1 MLIFFLTWRIR
12 DDFKLA
18 MYVERIPN
26 RNSPPAILLRESYRD
41 GDKIKKRTL
50 ANLSD
55 WPAAKIE
62 ALRRVLRDEAVA
74 PTDQQALSV
83 LRSLPHGHVAAALGT
98 LRKLGLDRLLS
109 QGGRQ
114 PHREVAL
121 CIAMTVARLI
131 DPASKLAT
139 ARGLDDETAT
149 CSLGQVLDLGAVDEQ
164 ELYEALDWLV
174 GQQERIEQAL
184 ARRHLQNGTLVLYD
198 VTSTYFEGRTCPLA
212 KLGYGRDGKRGKL
225 QIVIGLLC
233 TAEGCPV
240 AVEVFEGNVG
250 DPSTVP
256 NQVDKLKQR
265 FRLERVVLIGDRGMI
280 TEARIEET
288 VKPAGLNF
296 ITALR
301 APAIRSLAEAGTIQL
316 SLFDQRD
323 LAEIT
328 SPDYPGER
336 LVACRNPLLADER
349 ARKRRDLLDATEREL
364 LHIQTRVRRQKRSLR
379 GKDKIALAV
388 GAVVN
393 HYKMA
398 KHFDVTITDKDLT
411 FERKTEQ
418 IDAEALLDGIYVLRT
433 DLEPKTLDA
442 TSTVRAYKDLANVER
457 AFRSLKT
464 VDLEVRPIHHRRAD
478 RVRAHVL
485 LCMLAYHLEW
495 HMRRALR
502 PILFDDHDKAA
513 AHAARSSIVAK
524 AERSDAADRKAA
536 TKRTHDGLPV
546 HSFRSLLADL
556 ATVTRNTMAMVQ
568 SPHAT
573 FVLYPKLTPVQ
584 DRAFQLLGVN
594 QIVASNPIAVS
605 PICESDQMLL
615 SLRWGNSA

>member
-1 MLIFFLTWRIR
+1 
-12 DDFKLA
+12 

-55 WPAAKIE
+55 WPAGKIE

-121 CIAMTVARLI
+121 CIAMAVARLI
-131 DPASKLAT
+131 DPVSKLAT

-149 CSLGQVLDLGAVDEQ
+149 CSLGQMLELGAVDEQ
-164 ELYEALDWLV
+164 ELYATLDWLV

-184 ARRHLQNGTLVLYD
+184 ARRHLQNGMLVLYD

-265 FRLERVVLIGDRGMI
+265 FKLERVVLIGDRGMI

-301 APAIRSLAEAGTIQL
+301 APTIRSLAEAGTIQL

-364 LHIQTRVRRQKRSLR
+364 LHIQARVRRQKRSLR
-379 GKDKIALAV
+379 GRDKIALAV
-388 GAVVN
+388 GAVIN

-398 KHFDVTITDKDLT
+398 KHFDVTIIDTDLS

-433 DLEPKTLDA
+433 DIEPKTLDA
-442 TSTVRAYKDLANVER
+442 TSTVRAYKDLAHVER

-485 LCMLAYHLEW
+485 ICMLAYHLEW
-495 HMRRALR
+495 HMRRVLK

-513 AHAARSSIVAK
+513 AEAARTSIVAK
-524 AERSDAADRKAA
+524 AERSDTADRKAA

-556 ATVTRNTMAMVQ
+556 ATVTRNTMAMAQ
-568 SPHAT
+568 SPQAT
-573 FVLYPKLTPVQ
+573 FVLYPKLTSAQ
-584 DRAFQLLGVN
+584 DRAFQLLGVP
-594 QIVASNPIAVS
+594 VK
-605 PICESDQMLL
+605 L
-615 SLRWGNSA
+615 